1 MRFELTTLTLAR
13 LCSTPELRPHSN
25 PGPALGGTAMG
36 AYMPNRNDNC
46 NPYFHPSPPHPCQD
60 GKQPIALGFCTGAR
74 LGVRLVANIGAQPKG
89 Q

>member
-1 MRFELTTLTLAR
+1 
-13 LCSTPELRPHSN
+13 
-25 PGPALGGTAMG
+25 MG

>member
-25 PGPALGGTAMG
+25 PGPPLGGTAMG

-46 NPYFHPSPPHPCQD
+46 NPYFHAQPQRPHHG
-60 GKQPIALGFCTGAR
+60 GKQTIALGFCTGGR
-74 LGVRLVANIGAQPKG
+74 LGVRLDPNVGT
-89 Q
+89 